1 MIWEMAN
8 EYPSRACSTGVSIDI
23 SCLDQSLQ
31 TKCNTLRAEI
41 SDLQKRVG
49 DVEQTR
55 VAYQTSAVLRQIA
68 LNIEHEV
75 KKMIVHD
82 VGPQHFP
89 DIYPARTKSINH
101 HVLTKTM
108 VSALLNRAFDML
120 GESDYKAMETIIFPS
135 GVELFEDTMYRLK
148 RFSDSAH
155 PTTFQNAPVDLKT
168 AQELIEQM
176 SSRSNDATPSSLEH
190 CKTEGKLWLNT
201 LVSRRSSPNDLLQ
214 PI

>member
-8 EYPSRACSTGVSIDI
+8 EYPSRACSTGVPIDI

-49 DVEQTR
+49 DLEQTR

-68 LNIEHEV
+68 LN
-75 KKMIVHD
+75 
-82 VGPQHFP
+82 
-89 DIYPARTKSINH
+89 RTKSINH

-108 VSALLNRAFDML
+108 VSALLNRALDLL
-120 GESDYKAMETIIFPS
+120 GESDYKKMETIIFPS
-135 GVELFEDTMYRLK
+135 GVGLFEDTMYRLK
-148 RFSDSAH
+148 RFSNSAH

-176 SSRSNDATPSSLEH
+176 SSRSNDATHSSLEH
-190 CKTEGKLWLNT
+190 CKTEGKL
-201 LVSRRSSPNDLLQ
+201 
-214 PI
+214 